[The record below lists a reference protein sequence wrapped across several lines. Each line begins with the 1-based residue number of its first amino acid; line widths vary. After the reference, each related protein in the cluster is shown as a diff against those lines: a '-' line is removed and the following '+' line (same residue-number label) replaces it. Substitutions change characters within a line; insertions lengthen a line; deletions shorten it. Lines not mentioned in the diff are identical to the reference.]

1 MVHSNSKVE
10 GAPGKKEEPVS
21 KMRSFFR
28 GLKNLFGF
36 LAIILSWWTA
46 ILTAFLIGTSI
57 TILMYSDGYR
67 PTTFTIEKLVYVKGG
82 WQGSRSRPDRYWA
95 EGTIADQTEKFKLG
109 GYTKGIPQNQE
120 DLEAQFK
127 IGQELPVLYNPNVP
141 EKLEVR
147 VLYPEK
153 DFHETWKRRQKQ
165 MIRTAYLPQGLAIFL
180 CLICGILARKTKS
193 AIGFSV
199 ASLFFVVMAWVFVWL
214 KWVV

>member
-1 MVHSNSKVE
+1 
-10 GAPGKKEEPVS
+10 
-21 KMRSFFR
+21 MRSFFR

-36 LAIILSWWTA
+36 LAILLSWWTA

-57 TILMYSDGYR
+57 VILMYADGYR
-67 PTTFTIEKLVYVKGG
+67 PGTFTIEKLVYVQGG
-82 WQGSRSRPDRYWA
+82 WQNRRSQPDRYWA
-95 EGTIADQTEKFKLG
+95 EGSIAGQSEKFKLG

-127 IGQELPVLYNPNVP
+127 IGQKLPVLYNPDVP

-153 DFHETWKRRQKQ
+153 NFHATWKSRQKQ
-165 MIRTAYLPQGLAIFL
+165 MIRTAYLPQGLAIVL

-199 ASLFFVVMAWVFVWL
+199 ASLIFVALAWIFVLWR
-214 KWVV
+214 WIV